1 MRDYKE
7 EIEFFYNKLVN
18 REKFALGKFAD
29 GEWGAIKGTQFLPA
43 NGEWAKLMEIILS
56 MRLLGEN

>member
-7 EIEFFYNKLVN
+7 EIKFFHNKLVN

-43 NGEWAKLMEIILS
+43 NGEWDNYWRSSSLF
-56 MRLLGEN
+56 NC